1 MHVHVRTMYLSVR
14 RDKTY
19 VTEIGR
25 KSLHCAGLAVLG
37 TGVMAAAFH
46 CWGTTPAV
54 KDWLSNAASGAAN
67 AGAPTLRNQAG
78 IRSRPVAVG
87 FR

>member
-1 MHVHVRTMYLSVR
+1 MYVRTMCLSVR
-14 RDKTY
+14 RDKTD
-19 VTEIGR
+19 VTEIGL

-37 TGVMAAAFH
+37 IGVMAAAFH
-46 CWGTTPAV
+46 CWGTTPAD
-54 KDWLSNAASGAAN
+54 KDWLSNAASRVAN
-67 AGAPTLRNQAG
+67 AGAPTLRNHAG